1 MESPV
6 TSAANL
12 DHIGFGVV
20 DAEKELRRLQRAGIL
35 VPVAGEECDDFR
47 WVLSGRTSTERGI
60 RIELLDA
67 NGCSD
72 GFIGRFL
79 SHSEGAH
86 HITFEVRDIEKTLA
100 SVRRAGF
107 ETSQEDLSYPPWK
120 EAFIHP
126 NSGLGTVVQI
136 ASSIY
141 GYPSVAE
148 YTVPVSHDKM
158 PHRRCARNTEWW
170 RVAMDTTAPPRN
182 VRVSSVALSVDDHD
196 RANTL
201 FATVLEGAATELDV
215 HRTRY
220 SWPSGSIEVTS
231 RGSRGISA
239 LFFDADTNSV
249 AVDKFTIGSTPFIE
263 RPAAH

>member
-1 MESPV
+1 MQKRNCGDCN
-6 TSAANL
+6 AR
-12 DHIGFGVV
+12 GFLYQSRGGMRRLPMGTQWAHFDRARHSDRV
-20 DAEKELRRLQRAGIL
+20 ARRERLQRPASLDGSSAIARERTTL
-35 VPVAGEECDDFR
+35 HSKFATSKRRWLAYAVP
-47 WVLSGRTSTERGI
+47 
-60 RIELLDA
+60 
-67 NGCSD
+67 
-72 GFIGRFL
+72 
-79 SHSEGAH
+79 
-86 HITFEVRDIEKTLA
+86 
-100 SVRRAGF
+100 GF